1 MFGNR
6 TVGRKPLMKNA
17 FRYLIIVTFMTCL
30 SISIGPRL
38 ANAQS
43 GSAGGS
49 IGNDDKAVSGSRNTP
64 PRSVEEPDRTPRRSK
79 DDSDESQRASRKS
92 GAGGGGGESVGVFDG
107 AWAVLIIGGPACQGT
122 VAGAVVI
129 SSGRIIGD
137 GISSGRV
144 SPNGSTYTAGAT
156 KEGLTYTTSGRLSGR
171 SGSGSFRRSDGCT
184 GRWTASKQ

>member
-1 MFGNR
+1 
-6 TVGRKPLMKNA
+6 MKTA
-17 FRYLIIVTFMTCL
+17 FRHLMMVVFAACL
-30 SISIGPRL
+30 SIAFGQRL
-38 ANAQS
+38 ASAQS

-49 IGNDDKAVSGSRNTP
+49 IGNDDKSVSGSRSA
-64 PRSVEEPDRTPRRSK
+64 PRSVEPERPSR
-79 DDSDESQRASRKS
+79 DDSDTSRRASRNS
-92 GAGGGGGESVGVFDG
+92 GSGGDGGGGSVASFDG
-107 AWAVLIIGGPACQGT
+107 AWAVLIIGGAACQGS

-144 SPNGSTYTAGAT
+144 SPNGATYTAGAT

-171 SGSGSFRRSDGCT
+171 SGSGIFRRSDGCT